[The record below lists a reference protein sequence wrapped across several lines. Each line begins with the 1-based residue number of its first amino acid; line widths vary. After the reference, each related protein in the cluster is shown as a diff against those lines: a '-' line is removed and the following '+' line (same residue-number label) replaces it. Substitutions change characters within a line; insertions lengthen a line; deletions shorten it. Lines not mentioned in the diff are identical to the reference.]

1 MPANLNALIR
11 YKTIDRCL
19 RNKHIKW
26 SIERLR
32 QECTEA
38 LGEFR
43 GIYKS
48 VSERTLR
55 DDLRIMK
62 SEILGFNAP
71 ITCRNGLYSYSNHN
85 YSIFNT
91 TVHEKELLSDILKL
105 LLRHNKILSGSPYE
119 AVLIRLSEVLNQK
132 LPVEIYNKIIQPDD
146 YAKHTQEACF
156 EILPQKVMAEMHE
169 ETHMIDYPRNSSVRF
184 HIKDMSPDMITWE
197 EILRLIN

>member
-1 MPANLNALIR
+1 MPTNLNALIR

-19 RNKHIKW
+19 RNKQIKW

-32 QECTEA
+32 EECTEA

-43 GIYKS
+43 GVYKS

-71 ITCRNGLYSYSNHN
+71 ITCRNGLYSYSNNN

-105 LLRHNKILSGSPYE
+105 LLRHKKILSSSLYG

-132 LPVEIYNKIIQPDD
+132 LPEEIYNKIIQPDD
-146 YAKHTQEACF
+146 YSRHTQEVCF
-156 EILPQKVMAEMHE
+156 ETTPQIVIAELHE
-169 ETHMIDYPRNSSVRF
+169 ETHMIGYPRNSSVRF
-184 HIKDMSPDMITWE
+184 HIQDMFPDMITWE
-197 EILRLIN
+197 EILRLID